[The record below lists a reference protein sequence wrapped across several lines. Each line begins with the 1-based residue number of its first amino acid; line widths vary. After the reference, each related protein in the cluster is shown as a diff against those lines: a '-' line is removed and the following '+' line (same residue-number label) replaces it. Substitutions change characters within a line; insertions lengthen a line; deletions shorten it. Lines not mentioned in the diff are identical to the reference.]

1 MLSTI
6 YRCYIQQY
14 LKLVDTVSIVELV
27 DTFHMDNRLT
37 HLKQYEAQIDVNY
50 ICFDRLSIVGLRDTS
65 ASKNNPNQDR
75 KISANLFGNVNN
87 ILLNFQAQM
96 AKI

>member
-27 DTFHMDNRLT
+27 DTFYMDNRLT
-37 HLKQYEAQIDVNY
+37 HLKQYEAQIDV
-50 ICFDRLSIVGLRDTS
+50 S
-65 ASKNNPNQDR
+65 
-75 KISANLFGNVNN
+75 
-87 ILLNFQAQM
+87 
-96 AKI
+96 

>member
-1 MLSTI
+1 MS
-6 YRCYIQQY
+6 
-14 LKLVDTVSIVELV
+14 DW
-27 DTFHMDNRLT
+27 LT
-37 HLKQYEAQIDVNY
+37 HVGSIASHDAKQYEAQIDVNY